1 MKKLIFLFL
10 LISGISFS
18 QIQVIHFN
26 ANWNAAN
33 DVKWVND
40 LTDCKIKSID
50 IATNSQA
57 ATDHKITVVPT
68 ILVLI
73 DGEEE
78 ERYEADISFSMQA
91 TKKEIQEVID
101 ENRSLYNKILCYTKC
116 YGGYLLAVGAGCTF
130 GANFWVGL
138 GLLVGAGA
146 WAYWVTHCNDN
157 AKCKK

>member
-1 MKKLIFLFL
+1 MKNLIFLFL
-10 LISGISFS
+10 LVSGMSYS

-26 ANWNAAN
+26 ASWNASN

-40 LTDCKIKSID
+40 LTDCKLKNID
-50 IATNSQA
+50 IATDTQA

-78 ERYEADISFSMQA
+78 ESYEADISFSMQA

-101 ENRSLYNKILCYTKC
+101 EI
-116 YGGYLLAVGAGCTF
+116 VMDQF
-130 GANFWVGL
+130 
-138 GLLVGAGA
+138 
-146 WAYWVTHCNDN
+146 
-157 AKCKK
+157 

>member
-1 MKKLIFLFL
+1 MKRLLFL
-10 LISGISFS
+10 LLLLSGIAYS

-26 ANWNAAN
+26 ASWNASN

-40 LTDCKIKSID
+40 LTDCKLKNID
-50 IATNSQA
+50 IATDTQA

-91 TKKEIQEVID
+91 TKEEVQEVID
-101 ENRSLYNKILCYTKC
+101 EI
-116 YGGYLLAVGAGCTF
+116 VMDQF
-130 GANFWVGL
+130 
-138 GLLVGAGA
+138 
-146 WAYWVTHCNDN
+146 
-157 AKCKK
+157 

>member
-26 ANWNAAN
+26 ANWNATN
-33 DVKWVND
+33 DVKWVGE
-40 LTDCKIKSID
+40 LTDCKLKNID
-50 IATNSQA
+50 IATNTQA

-68 ILVLI
+68 ILVLV

-91 TKKEIQEVID
+91 TKEEIQEVID
-101 ENRSLYNKILCYTKC
+101 EI
-116 YGGYLLAVGAGCTF
+116 VMDQF
-130 GANFWVGL
+130 
-138 GLLVGAGA
+138 
-146 WAYWVTHCNDN
+146 
-157 AKCKK
+157 

>member
-1 MKKLIFLFL
+1 MKNLIFLFL
-10 LISGISFS
+10 LVSGMSYS

-26 ANWNAAN
+26 ANWNASN

-40 LTDCKIKSID
+40 LTDCKLKNID
-50 IATNSQA
+50 IATDIQA

-91 TKKEIQEVID
+91 TKKEVQEVID
-101 ENRSLYNKILCYTKC
+101 EI
-116 YGGYLLAVGAGCTF
+116 VMDQF
-130 GANFWVGL
+130 
-138 GLLVGAGA
+138 
-146 WAYWVTHCNDN
+146 
-157 AKCKK
+157 

>member
-1 MKKLIFLFL
+1 MKNLIFLFL
-10 LISGISFS
+10 LVSGMSYS

-26 ANWNAAN
+26 AIWNASN

-40 LTDCKIKSID
+40 LTDCKLKNID
-50 IATNSQA
+50 IATDTQA

-101 ENRSLYNKILCYTKC
+101 EI
-116 YGGYLLAVGAGCTF
+116 VMDQF
-130 GANFWVGL
+130 
-138 GLLVGAGA
+138 
-146 WAYWVTHCNDN
+146 
-157 AKCKK
+157 

>member
-1 MKKLIFLFL
+1 MKNLIFLFL
-10 LISGISFS
+10 LVSGMSYS

-26 ANWNAAN
+26 ASWNASN
-33 DVKWVND
+33 DVKWVNE
-40 LTDCKIKSID
+40 LTDCKLKNID
-50 IATNSQA
+50 IATNTQA

-101 ENRSLYNKILCYTKC
+101 EI
-116 YGGYLLAVGAGCTF
+116 VMDQF
-130 GANFWVGL
+130 
-138 GLLVGAGA
+138 
-146 WAYWVTHCNDN
+146 
-157 AKCKK
+157 

>member
-1 MKKLIFLFL
+1 MKNLIFLFL
-10 LISGISFS
+10 LVSGMSYS

-26 ANWNAAN
+26 ASWNASN

-40 LTDCKIKSID
+40 LTDCKLKNID
-50 IATNSQA
+50 IATDIQA

-101 ENRSLYNKILCYTKC
+101 EI
-116 YGGYLLAVGAGCTF
+116 VMDQF
-130 GANFWVGL
+130 
-138 GLLVGAGA
+138 
-146 WAYWVTHCNDN
+146 
-157 AKCKK
+157 

>member
-1 MKKLIFLFL
+1 MKNLIFLFL
-10 LISGISFS
+10 LVSGMSYS

-26 ANWNAAN
+26 ANWNASN

-40 LTDCKIKSID
+40 LTDCKLKNID
-50 IATNSQA
+50 IATEIQA

-91 TKKEIQEVID
+91 TRKEVQEVID
-101 ENRSLYNKILCYTKC
+101 EI
-116 YGGYLLAVGAGCTF
+116 VMDQF
-130 GANFWVGL
+130 
-138 GLLVGAGA
+138 
-146 WAYWVTHCNDN
+146 
-157 AKCKK
+157 